1 MTDKEF
7 LRFLKKLNT
16 PKKIQDF
23 LNTLENNKA
32 DTVFSP
38 KKSIEN
44 KTAHCLEGAL
54 IAHACFI
61 LNKKESFLLDIKA
74 KRNDLD
80 HVVAVF
86 KEGGLYGAISKT
98 SYSVL
103 KFRDPVFKNA
113 RELVMS
119 YFSEY
124 FLENGEKTMLSYSSP
139 FSLKKRNISWITTN
153 EDLYEIGWEID
164 NVKHFEIAP
173 QKVMKKLRKADAD
186 EVSRVFEK

>member
-139 FSLKKRNISWITTN
+139 FSLKKRNRSWIATN